1 MKHVIQISFQDV
13 STARLEIIDTW
24 DSIDIDKFPIPHKGD
39 IVNLM
44 KHDSITDID
53 TMNVCQNYKVNEVK
67 YVYKRIDKII
77 YIYVYIYIKKI

>member
-1 MKHVIQISFQDV
+1 
-13 STARLEIIDTW
+13 
-24 DSIDIDKFPIPHKGD
+24 
-39 IVNLM
+39 M